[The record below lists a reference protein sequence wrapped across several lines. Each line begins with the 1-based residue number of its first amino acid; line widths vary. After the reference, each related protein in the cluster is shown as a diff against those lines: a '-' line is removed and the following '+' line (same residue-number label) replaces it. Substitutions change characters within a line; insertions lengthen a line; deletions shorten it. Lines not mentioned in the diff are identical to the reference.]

1 MESSSLRDQLI
12 YSMSERSNFSEH
24 TKKIMKCYDEEAR
37 NALVSLTDKVSE
49 EYGLLI
55 LEVKVIE
62 IGRSSYRIT
71 HPLFHNLSNVVIDEH
86 LDMRVKGKYLLHLS
100 FSNLFRLDPSVIVTF
115 LVNGNKN
122 HNIYLKPLFEDY
134 PTYQQIGKI

>member
-1 MESSSLRDQLI
+1 MDSSSLRDQLI
-12 YSMSERSNFSEH
+12 YSMSERSNFSDH
-24 TKKIMKCYDEEAR
+24 NKKIMKCYDEEAH

-49 EYGLLI
+49 EYSHLI

-62 IGRSSYRIT
+62 LGRCTYRIT
-71 HPLFHNLSNVVIDEH
+71 HPLFHNFSNVIIDEH
-86 LDMRVKGKYLLHLS
+86 LDMTVKGKYLLHLS
-100 FSNLFRLDPSVIVTF
+100 FSNLVCHDPSVIVTF